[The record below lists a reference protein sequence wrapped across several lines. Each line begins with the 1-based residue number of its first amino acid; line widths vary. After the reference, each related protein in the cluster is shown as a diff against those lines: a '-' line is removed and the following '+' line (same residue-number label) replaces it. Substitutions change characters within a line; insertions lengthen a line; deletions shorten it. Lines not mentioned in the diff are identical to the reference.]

1 MKKMTLGRHKVTL
14 YESIEEL
21 PIVRFQ
27 KYNKMLM
34 LDAGLGSDV
43 TALDAHLARV
53 GEFIK
58 SGETTNAYQEIDNL
72 RQTLYNVQNGLTPH
86 FLSLVPLMAEVDGEP
101 LTDLSDESLTAVY
114 EQLKDAT
121 VGEYEEVA
129 KGVKKKIEDELKA
142 YFNQGGESAAS
153 KEYYELMRRR
163 ALLML
168 DEINKGVD
176 LSKEIRELESQMVRS
191 DKPRVFDGKHNA
203 EVLYDKNF
211 VGCCIAIAQNLNMDA
226 KQMTVLEYYKAIEVL
241 EEQNKKYKKKGNA

>member
-1 MKKMTLGRHKVTL
+1 MFD
-14 YESIEEL
+14 SIEEL

-34 LDAGLGSDV
+34 LDAGLGSDL

-58 SGETTNAYQEIDNL
+58 AGETDNAAREIDNL
-72 RQTLYNVQNGLTPH
+72 RQTLFNVQNGLTPH
-86 FLSLVPLMAEVDGEP
+86 FMSLIPLMAEVDGEP
-101 LTDLSDESLTAVY
+101 LTDLSDENIQRVY
-114 EQLKDAT
+114 DTLKDVTMKA
-121 VGEYEEVA
+121 YEGAASE
-129 KGVKKKIEDELKA
+129 VKKKIEEELKA

-168 DEINKGVD
+168 DEISDGRD
-176 LSKEIRELESQMVRS
+176 RSEEIRAIESRMVRS
-191 DKPRVFDGKHNA
+191 DKPRVFQGERNA

-226 KQMTVLEYYKAIEVL
+226 KQMTVLEYYRAIEVL
-241 EEQNKKYKKKGNA
+241 EEQQKELKRKK

>member
-1 MKKMTLGRHKVTL
+1 M
-14 YESIEEL
+14 YDSIEEL

-34 LDAGLGSDV
+34 LDAGLGSDL

-58 SGETTNAYQEIDNL
+58 AGETDNAAREIDNL
-72 RQTLYNVQNGLTPH
+72 RQTLFNVQNGLTPH
-86 FLSLVPLMAEVDGEP
+86 FMSLIPLMAEVDGEP
-101 LTDLSDESLTAVY
+101 LTDLSDENIQRVY
-114 EQLKDAT
+114 DTLKDVTMKA
-121 VGEYEEVA
+121 YEGAASE
-129 KGVKKKIEDELKA
+129 VKKKIEEELKA

-168 DEINKGVD
+168 DEIGD
-176 LSKEIRELESQMVRS
+176 GRDRSEEIRAIESQMVRS
-191 DKPRVFDGKHNA
+191 DKPRVFQGERNA

-226 KQMTVLEYYKAIEVL
+226 KQMTVLEYYRAIEVL
-241 EEQNKKYKKKGNA
+241 EEQQKELKRKR

>member
-1 MKKMTLGRHKVTL
+1 MKKMKLGEHSVVMFD
-14 YESIEEL
+14 SIEEL

-34 LDAGLGSDV
+34 LDAGLGSDL

-58 SGETTNAYQEIDNL
+58 AGETDNAAREIDNL
-72 RQTLYNVQNGLTPH
+72 RQTLFNVQNGLTPH
-86 FLSLVPLMAEVDGEP
+86 FMSLIPLMAEVDGEP
-101 LTDLSDESLTAVY
+101 LTDLSDENIQRVY
-114 EQLKDAT
+114 DTLKDVTMKA
-121 VGEYEEVA
+121 YEGAASE
-129 KGVKKKIEDELKA
+129 VKKKIEEELKA

-163 ALLML
+163 ALLMC
-168 DEINKGVD
+168 DEIADGRD
-176 LSKEIRELESQMVRS
+176 RSEEIRAIESQMVRS
-191 DKPRVFDGKHNA
+191 DKPRVFQGERNA

-226 KQMTVLEYYKAIEVL
+226 KQMTVLEYYRAIEVL
-241 EEQNKKYKKKGNA
+241 EEQQKELKRKR

>member
-1 MKKMTLGRHKVTL
+1 MKKMKLGEHSVVMFD
-14 YESIEEL
+14 SIEKL

-34 LDAGLGSDV
+34 LDAGLGSDL

-58 SGETTNAYQEIDNL
+58 AGETDNAAREIDNL
-72 RQTLYNVQNGLTPH
+72 RQTLFNVQNGLTPH
-86 FLSLVPLMAEVDGEP
+86 FMSLIPLMAEVDGEP
-101 LTDLSDESLTAVY
+101 LTDLSDENIQRVY
-114 EQLKDAT
+114 DTLKDVTMKA
-121 VGEYEEVA
+121 YEGAASE
-129 KGVKKKIEDELKA
+129 VKKKIEEELKA

-168 DEINKGVD
+168 DEISDGRD
-176 LSKEIRELESQMVRS
+176 RSEEIRAIESQMVRS
-191 DKPRVFDGKHNA
+191 DKPRVFQGERNA

-226 KQMTVLEYYKAIEVL
+226 KQMTVLEYYRAIEVL
-241 EEQNKKYKKKGNA
+241 EEQQKELKRKR

>member
-1 MKKMTLGRHKVTL
+1 MFD
-14 YESIEEL
+14 SIEEL

-34 LDAGLGSDV
+34 LDAGLGSDL

-58 SGETTNAYQEIDNL
+58 AGETDNAAREIDNL
-72 RQTLYNVQNGLTPH
+72 RQTLFNVQNGLTPH
-86 FLSLVPLMAEVDGEP
+86 FMSLIPLMAEVDGEP
-101 LTDLSDESLTAVY
+101 LTDLSDENIQRVY
-114 EQLKDAT
+114 DTLKDVTMKA
-121 VGEYEEVA
+121 YEGAASE
-129 KGVKKKIEDELKA
+129 VKKKIEEELKA

-168 DEINKGVD
+168 DEIGD
-176 LSKEIRELESQMVRS
+176 GRDRSEEIRAIESRMVRS
-191 DKPRVFDGKHNA
+191 DKPRVFQGERNA

-226 KQMTVLEYYKAIEVL
+226 KAMTVLEYYRAIEVL
-241 EEQNKKYKKKGNA
+241 EEQQKELKRKK

>member
-1 MKKMTLGRHKVTL
+1 MNLGSHKVTL

-34 LDAGLGSDV
+34 LDAGLGSDL

-53 GEFIK
+53 SEFIK
-58 SGETTNAYQEIDNL
+58 NNELQNAAGEIDNV
-72 RQTLYNVQNGLTPH
+72 RQTLFNVQNGLTPH
-86 FLSLVPLMAEVDGEP
+86 FMSLIPLMAEVDGEP
-101 LTDLSDESLTAVY
+101 LTDLSDENIQAVY
-114 EQLKDAT
+114 DRLKDVTLKA
-121 VGEYEEVA
+121 YEGAASE
-129 KGVKKKIEDELKA
+129 VKKKIEEELKA
-142 YFNQGGESAAS
+142 YFQQGGESATS

-168 DEINKGVD
+168 EEIEKGSD
-176 LSKEIRELESQMVRS
+176 LSELIHELESQMVRL
-191 DKPRVFDGKHNA
+191 DKPRIFQGVRNA

-226 KQMTVLEYYKAIEVL
+226 RKMTVLEYYRAIEVL
-241 EEQNKKYKKKGNA
+241 EEQQKQLKKN

>member
-1 MKKMTLGRHKVTL
+1 MKKMKLGEHSVVMFD
-14 YESIEEL
+14 SIEEL

-34 LDAGLGSDV
+34 LDAGLGSDL

-58 SGETTNAYQEIDNL
+58 AGETDNAAREIDNL
-72 RQTLYNVQNGLTPH
+72 RQTLFNVQNGLTPH
-86 FLSLVPLMAEVDGEP
+86 FMSLIPLMAEVDGEP
-101 LTDLSDESLTAVY
+101 LTDLSDENIQRVY
-114 EQLKDAT
+114 DTLKDVTMKA
-121 VGEYEEVA
+121 YEGAASE
-129 KGVKKKIEDELKA
+129 VKKKIEEELKA

-168 DEINKGVD
+168 DEISDGRD
-176 LSKEIRELESQMVRS
+176 RSEEIRAIESQMVRS
-191 DKPRVFDGKHNA
+191 DKPRVFQGDRNA

-226 KQMTVLEYYKAIEVL
+226 KAMTVMEYYRAIEVL
-241 EEQNKKYKKKGNA
+241 EEQQKEMKRKR

>member
-1 MKKMTLGRHKVTL
+1 MKKMKLGEHSVVMFD
-14 YESIEEL
+14 SIEEL

-34 LDAGLGSDV
+34 LDAGLGSDL

-58 SGETTNAYQEIDNL
+58 AGETDNAAREIDNL
-72 RQTLYNVQNGLTPH
+72 RQTLFNVQNGLTPH
-86 FLSLVPLMAEVDGEP
+86 FMSLIPLMAEVDGEP
-101 LTDLSDESLTAVY
+101 LTDLSDENIQRVY
-114 EQLKDAT
+114 DSLKDVTMKA
-121 VGEYEEVA
+121 YEGAAHE
-129 KGVKKKIEDELKA
+129 VKKKIEEELKA

-168 DEINKGVD
+168 DEISDGRD
-176 LSKEIRELESQMVRS
+176 RSEEIRAIESQMVRS
-191 DKPRVFDGKHNA
+191 DKPRVFQGERNA

-226 KQMTVLEYYKAIEVL
+226 KAMTVLEYYRAIEVL
-241 EEQNKKYKKKGNA
+241 EEQQKELKRKR